1 MGVDWLDVGPFAVM
15 HLAPGSTG
23 YQIDANL
30 DRFDAPRARQPTKPK
45 PASAISQVESSGT
58 ATIVGSAVKLCA
70 TPPASV

>member
-30 DRFDAPRARQPTKPK
+30 DRFDASRARQPTKPK
-45 PASAISQVESSGT
+45 PEAPSAKSRAQARPQVLGQ
-58 ATIVGSAVKLCA
+58 
-70 TPPASV
+70 P